1 MEKEKIGKTKNPG
14 HIKWRVVL
22 MKLIE
27 LIINLVKNLKKADQ
41 TKESEKQ

>member
-1 MEKEKIGKTKNPG
+1 MEKEKIGKTKKNG
-14 HIKWRVVL
+14 HIKWMVVL

-27 LIINLVKNLKKADQ
+27 LIINLVKNQKKADQ

>member
-1 MEKEKIGKTKNPG
+1 MEKEKIGKTKKPD
-14 HIKWRVVL
+14 HIKWMVVL

-27 LIINLVKNLKKADQ
+27 LIINLVKNQKKADQ

>member
-14 HIKWRVVL
+14 HIKWMVVL

-27 LIINLVKNLKKADQ
+27 LIINLVKNQKKTDR
-41 TKESEKQ
+41 TKDFEKQ

>member
-1 MEKEKIGKTKNPG
+1 MEKEKIEKTKNPG
-14 HIKWRVVL
+14 HIKWMVVL

-27 LIINLVKNLKKADQ
+27 LIINLVKNQKKAYQ